1 MRWLGLGV
9 VLVLVGILGGC
20 RQPQEIAGGEAV
32 ALGQPGQTA
41 GTQKDTPPGAMTWFS
56 SLREAQEQARLLGR
70 PMLVDFYADWCGPCK
85 MLDKETWPN
94 PAVVAAAQRF
104 VCVKVDVDADQQNA
118 AAYHVRAVPT
128 VVVATVDGKILA
140 RSTGFVDARTMER
153 FLKRVP

>member
-9 VLVLVGILGGC
+9 VVVLVSILGGC
-20 RQPQEIAGGEAV
+20 PQPQELAGGEAV
-32 ALGQPGQTA
+32 ALGQPGQT
-41 GTQKDTPPGAMTWFS
+41 TPAQPNPSSGAITWFT
-56 SLREAQEQARLLGR
+56 SLREGQEQARLLSR
-70 PMLVDFYADWCGPCK
+70 PMLVDFYAEWCGPCK

-94 PAVVAAAQRF
+94 PAVIAAAQRF

-118 AAYHVRAVPT
+118 TAYHVRAVPT

-140 RSTGFVDARTMER
+140 RSTGFADARTMER